1 MARAAQTTLEANFKN
16 RTLWTGDNLD
26 IMRGLNSESV
36 DLIYLDPPFNSNRD
50 YSAPI
55 GSEAAGAA
63 FKDTWTLNDVD
74 LAWHGLIAEEN
85 PGLYAIIDAAGIA
98 HGKGMKSYLIMMAV
112 RLLEMRRIL
121 KPTGSLYLHCDPT
134 ASHYLKL
141 VMDSVFGRDNFRNEI
156 SWKRTS
162 SHSDAKRFASVSD
175 RLLFYAFRGA
185 TWHTQYLELGEAYVA
200 RDYRYTDVN
209 GRYRVDNLTGP
220 GLSNGESGAMW
231 QGYDPGQSGRCWSV
245 PRTGGYARWVEEN
258 LIPGYMAI
266 DSVHARLDALSNAG
280 LIDWTQGG
288 YPRLKRYLAASKG
301 EAVSDFIGDIQNV
314 NNRSKEHVGY
324 PTQKPLALLER
335 IIQASSDPGD
345 VVLDPFCGCATALIA
360 AEKLERQWIGIDLSP
375 VARTLVQ
382 RRMAKELGFDSLQ
395 AVYREDT
402 PKRTD
407 MGLLPPY
414 QTHKHTLYGMQE
426 GICAGC
432 EMLFPFRNFTIDHIV
447 PRARGGTDHIDN
459 LQLLCNACNSV
470 KGTKTQAE
478 FLAALRGR

>member
-1 MARAAQTTLEANFKN
+1 MTEANFKN

-50 YSAPI
+50 YSSPI

-85 PGLYAIIDAAGIA
+85 PGLYGIIDAAGVA

-112 RLLEMRRIL
+112 RLLEMRRVL
-121 KPTGSLYLHCDPT
+121 KPTGSIYLHCDPT

-141 VMDSVFGRDNFRNEI
+141 TMDSVFGAEQFRTEI
-156 SWKRTS
+156 TWKRTS
-162 SHSDAKRFASVSD
+162 AHSDARQGRQQHGRVHD
-175 RLLFYAFRGA
+175 LILFYTKSGRW
-185 TWHTQYLELGEAYVA
+185 TWNRIYTNYDPDYVEQF
-200 RDYRYTDVN
+200 YRHVEPET
-209 GRYRVDNLTGP
+209 GRRYRLDNLTGP
-220 GLSNGESGAMW
+220 GGAAKGNPSYEVMGVTRYW
-231 QGYDPGQSGRCWSV
+231 RYSQERMAELIQQGRVVQSRPGTV
-245 PRTGGYARWVEEN
+245 PAY
-258 LIPGYMAI
+258 
-266 DSVHARLDALSNAG
+266 
-280 LIDWTQGG
+280 
-288 YPRLKRYLAASKG
+288 KRYLDEMPGVPLQDIWTDIKP
-301 EAVSDFIGDIQNV
+301 IGA
-314 NNRSKEHVGY
+314 RSKERVNY
-324 PTQKPLALLER
+324 PTQKPIALLER
-335 IIQASSDPGD
+335 IIQASSNEGD

-360 AEKLERQWIGIDLSP
+360 AEKLGRQWVGIDLSP
-375 VARTLVQ
+375 VAKTLVQ

-395 AVYREDT
+395 AVYRDDT

-414 QTHKHTLYGMQE
+414 QTHKHTLFGMQE

-432 EMLFPFRNFTIDHIV
+432 EVLFPFRNFTIDHVV
-447 PRARGGTDHIDN
+447 PRARGGTDHVDN

-478 FLAALRGR
+478 FLAALRSR